1 MFQVMRAPTVTGQCT
16 LAVRTTSR
24 PAVTLRA
31 CRIQV
36 TALPI
41 PSSPGR
47 NITAF
52 RLAVGCQSHEH
63 GRGPTRSHAERLR
76 VMQRTILVVDDE
88 AGVQRVLARQ
98 LSHLGYEVQTADN
111 GASALALAERSG
123 RFDLVLSDIVMP
135 EMNGTELAAALLE
148 RDPLQAV
155 VLMSGYAPNGLAE
168 VGQGMGLPVLKKPID
183 TVELARVLELA
194 LAPAAP
200 LEALVGRRGEPSQRV
215 VQQPY
220 R

>member
-1 MFQVMRAPTVTGQCT
+1 MNM
-16 LAVRTTSR
+16 
-24 PAVTLRA
+24 
-31 CRIQV
+31 
-36 TALPI
+36 
-41 PSSPGR
+41 
-47 NITAF
+47 
-52 RLAVGCQSHEH
+52 VGD
-63 GRGPTRSHAERLR
+63 GLDPHAERLC
-76 VMQRTILVVDDE
+76 VIQRTILVVDDE

-168 VGQGMGLPVLKKPID
+168 VGRGMGLPVLKKPID

-194 LAPAAP
+194 LPPAAP
-200 LEALVGRRGEPSQRV
+200 PAALASRAHRSSA
-215 VQQPY
+215 
-220 R
+220 